1 MKKFRFILVLAM
13 AVVISG
19 GVISTS
25 RVVNAATDINFGSRT
40 VDAGCARRWF
50 PKGQTGYTLT
60 NGQNQTISV
69 TVSTRGN
76 NIGIGFMKYSTK
88 TNYSYYSGVLSGTT
102 VTKKKALSGATA
114 SYQPYV
120 ENYNDTVQLRINS
133 GYAKMQ

>member
-40 VDAGCARRWF
+40 VTAGHARRWF

-60 NGQNQTISV
+60 NGHNQTISV
-69 TVSTRGN
+69 TVSTKGN

-88 TNYSYYSGVLSGTT
+88 TNYSYYSGVLSGTS
-102 VTKKKALSGATA
+102 VTKTEALSGATA

-120 ENYNDTVQLRINS
+120 GNYNATVQLRINS

>member
-19 GVISTS
+19 GVVSTS
-25 RVVNAATDINFGSRT
+25 SVVNAATDVDFGSNT
-40 VDAGCARRWF
+40 VTAGCARRWF

-69 TVSTRGN
+69 TVSTKGN
-76 NIGIGFMKYSTK
+76 TIGIGFMKYSSK
-88 TNYSYYSGVLSGTT
+88 TNYSYYSGVLNGTS

-120 ENYNDTVQLRINS
+120 ANYNDTVQLKINS

>member
-40 VDAGCARRWF
+40 VTAGYARRWF
-50 PKGQTGYTLT
+50 PTGYTLT
-60 NGQNQTISV
+60 NGHNQTISV
-69 TVSTRGN
+69 TVSTKGN

-88 TNYSYYSGVLSGTT
+88 TNYSYYSGVLSGTS
-102 VTKKKALSGATA
+102 VTKTEALSGATA

-120 ENYNDTVQLRINS
+120 GNYNATVQLRINS

>member
-19 GVISTS
+19 GVVSTS
-25 RVVNAATDINFGSRT
+25 SVVNAATDVDFGSNT
-40 VDAGCARRWF
+40 VTAGCARRWF

-69 TVSTRGN
+69 TVSTKGN
-76 NIGIGFMKYSTK
+76 NIGIGFMKYSSK
-88 TNYSYYSGVLSGTT
+88 TNYSYYSGALNGTS

-120 ENYNDTVQLRINS
+120 ANYNDTVQLKINS

>member
-88 TNYSYYSGVLSGTT
+88 TNYSYYSGVLSGTS

-114 SYQPYV
+114 S
-120 ENYNDTVQLRINS
+120 
-133 GYAKMQ
+133 

>member
-88 TNYSYYSGVLSGTT
+88 TNYSWVLSGTS

>member
-88 TNYSYYSGVLSGTT
+88 TNYSYYSVVLSGTS

>member
-19 GVISTS
+19 GVVSTS
-25 RVVNAATDINFGSRT
+25 SVVNAATDVDFGSNT
-40 VDAGCARRWF
+40 VTAGCARRWF

-69 TVSTRGN
+69 TVSTKGN
-76 NIGIGFMKYSTK
+76 NIGIGFMKYSSK
-88 TNYSYYSGVLSGTT
+88 TNYSYYSGVLNGTS

-114 SYQPYV
+114 SY
-120 ENYNDTVQLRINS
+120 
-133 GYAKMQ
+133 

>member
-1 MKKFRFILVLAM
+1 MTLVTNIHSFKSKGEAYEKNSDFILVLAM

-88 TNYSYYSGVLSGTT
+88 TNYSYYSGVLSGTS
-102 VTKKKALSGATA
+102 VTKKKALKW
-114 SYQPYV
+114 SYCKLSAV
-120 ENYNDTVQLRINS
+120 C
-133 GYAKMQ
+133 

>member
-40 VDAGCARRWF
+40 VTAGYARRWF

-60 NGQNQTISV
+60 NG
-69 TVSTRGN
+69 R
-76 NIGIGFMKYSTK
+76 
-88 TNYSYYSGVLSGTT
+88 
-102 VTKKKALSGATA
+102 
-114 SYQPYV
+114 
-120 ENYNDTVQLRINS
+120 
-133 GYAKMQ
+133 

>member
-25 RVVNAATDINFGSRT
+25 RVVNAATDINLT

-88 TNYSYYSGVLSGTT
+88 TNYSYYSGVLSGTS

>member
-88 TNYSYYSGVLSGTT
+88 TNYSGVLSGTS

>member
-40 VDAGCARRWF
+40 VTAGCARRWF

-60 NGQNQTISV
+60 NGHNQTISV
-69 TVSTRGN
+69 TVSTKGN

-88 TNYSYYSGVLSGTT
+88 TNYSYYSGVLSGTS
-102 VTKKKALSGATA
+102 VTKTKTLSGATA

-120 ENYNDTVQLRINS
+120 ENYNATVPLRFNY
-133 GYAKMQ
+133 GYAIMQ

>member
-19 GVISTS
+19 GVVSTS
-25 RVVNAATDINFGSRT
+25 SVVNAATDVDFGSNT
-40 VDAGCARRWF
+40 VTAGCARRWF

-69 TVSTRGN
+69 TVSTKGN
-76 NIGIGFMKYSTK
+76 NIGIGFMKYSSK
-88 TNYSYYSGVLSGTT
+88 TNYSYYSGVLNGTS
-102 VTKKKALSGATA
+102 VTKNKALSGATA

-120 ENYNDTVQLRINS
+120 ANYNDTVQLKINS

>member
-40 VDAGCARRWF
+40 GDAGCARRWF

-76 NIGIGFMKYSTK
+76 NIGMGFMKYSTK
-88 TNYSYYSGVLSGTT
+88 TNYSYYSGVLSGTSG
-102 VTKKKALSGATA
+102 TKKKALSGATE
-114 SYQPYV
+114 SYEPYV